1 MSTFSLESSTHLW
14 TVCESYYFLRNSRI
28 RCVETRKQ
36 YRIAIANFSAAL
48 GHEATVADLSDDNV
62 SLLMLWCRSKRLATR
77 TANERRGRINCLW
90 RWLAA
95 RGHVRLFPTIQ
106 ADPEPRRMPLAWSR
120 DELRQLLRG
129 CDGLR
134 GKVGDV
140 PASLWWRSLHFA
152 LWDSGERISAL
163 LSARWCDL
171 SGEWLTIQAESRKGK
186 RQDMLYRLAP
196 DTLAA
201 IEKIQQPARE
211 LVWPWPLNQTYLW
224 TRYKNIRKRAGL
236 STDRRSSFH
245 RLRRSVATHAQAAG
259 LDASELLGHATPAVT
274 RKSYLDPR
282 FSQQQRPADVLFR
295 PGEGLPPLPG

>member
-1 MSTFSLESSTHLW
+1 MNTNVTSDSSLLDL
-14 TVCESYYFLRNSRI
+14 CERYYFLRNSRI
-28 RCVETRKQ
+28 RCEETRKQ
-36 YRIAIANFSAAL
+36 YRFAIKDLSDAL
-48 GHEATVADLSDDNV
+48 GRPPVLADLSDENV
-62 SLLMLWCRSKRLATR
+62 SLMMIAGRTKRQAVR
-77 TANERRGRINCLW
+77 TINERRGRINALW
-90 RWLAA
+90 HWLAC
-95 RGHVRLFPTIQ
+95 RGHVRQFPTI
-106 ADPEPRRMPLAWSR
+106 AAEPEPQRIPLAWSSQ
-120 DELRQLLRG
+120 DLDQLLRA
-129 CDGLR
+129 CESLR

-140 PASLWWRSLHFA
+140 RAADWWRSLHFA
-152 LWDSGERISAL
+152 LWDSGERITAL

-201 IEKIQQPARE
+201 IEKIRQPARE
-211 LVWPWPLNQTYLW
+211 LVWPWPLNQNYLW

-245 RLRRSVATHAQAAG
+245 RLRRSVATHAHAAG
-259 LDASELLGHATPAVT
+259 LDASELLGHSTPAVT

-295 PGEGLPPLPG
+295 PGEGLPPLP

>member
-1 MSTFSLESSTHLW
+1 MNIQVTLESSLLD
-14 TVCESYYFLRNSRI
+14 VCEQYYFVRNTRI
-28 RCVETRKQ
+28 RCADTQRQ
-36 YRIAIANFSAAL
+36 YRFAIANLAEAL
-48 GHEATVADLSDDNV
+48 GRQPLLSDLSDDNV
-62 SLLMLWCRSKRLATR
+62 ALMMIAGRAHRRSVR
-77 TANERRGRINCLW
+77 TINERRGRINALW
-90 RWLAA
+90 SWLAR
-95 RGHVRLFPTIQ
+95 RGHLKQFPTTP
-106 ADPEPRRMPLAWSR
+106 ADPEPQRIPLAWSR
-120 DELRQLLRG
+120 QELDQLLRA
-129 CDGLR
+129 CESLR

-140 PASLWWRSLHFA
+140 RAADWWRSLHFA
-152 LWDSGERISAL
+152 LWDSGERITAL

-201 IEKIQQPARE
+201 IEKIRQPARE
-211 LVWPWPLNQTYLW
+211 LVWPWPLNQNYLW

-236 STDRRSSFH
+236 ATDRRSSFH

-259 LDASELLGHATPAVT
+259 LDASELLGHSTPAVT